1 MIVLLMIGH
10 NLQKT
15 SVQQQRQPP
24 DNRLLI
30 PKALYLVPSQNPL
43 WQKMDFWENA
53 FFDIVAQER
62 DIVGMDQEPCEMIDR
77 YCGLSESEKRRLE
90 LDEDRLLAT
99 LLHNLTSY
107 MIMCG
112 TGQRAIQ
119 QKIRRL
125 LGKAHI
131 GLVYSKTINQLLDG
145 LPKTQGNGIPLKPLG
160 SRLMQKQSFT
170 VHEGSTAQDPLMFM
184 EVSDYLAH
192 AIITV
197 SYHIY

>member
-1 MIVLLMIGH
+1 
-10 NLQKT
+10 
-15 SVQQQRQPP
+15 
-24 DNRLLI
+24 
-30 PKALYLVPSQNPL
+30 
-43 WQKMDFWENA
+43 MDFWENA

-119 QKIRRL
+119 QVLIRYFNFY
-125 LGKAHI
+125 
-131 GLVYSKTINQLLDG
+131 VMSKFFKVLHTFRIKKRIHSKCIFIKCND
-145 LPKTQGNGIPLKPLG
+145 T
-160 SRLMQKQSFT
+160 
-170 VHEGSTAQDPLMFM
+170 
-184 EVSDYLAH
+184 
-192 AIITV
+192 
-197 SYHIY
+197 